1 MFKFKASY
9 VALAAVLTSS
19 VVYADPTSYTHSSG
33 ATVIDIEKPNAA
45 GVSHNL
51 YRDFNVGTNG
61 TILNNSGDDV
71 SHSTFGN
78 IARNNNLTAG
88 SASVILNEVTSKNAS
103 SLKGFIE
110 VNGQKADVVI
120 ANPNGITCSG
130 CSFVNTNKAILTTG
144 KVNMTDDGAIGSY
157 TVTGGT
163 LTIGENGMN
172 AANGYAVLL
181 ADAIKI
187 NGKVQANNALVSAGN
202 FTMDNSSGSVTSA
215 GKKATLIQ
223 MTVNPQY
230 SIDVSSLGGIEANS
244 ISMVGNNIGFG
255 VRNKGS
261 IISNGTLML
270 TSNGN
275 LLNKGS
281 ITGKGLLSQV
291 STVTGITNDG
301 SIAGAYYL
309 MLSSGDYI
317 VNTGSLS
324 GGQLIATANGNIT
337 NGDSGTMT
345 GTSGLSLTS
354 GGKIRNEEKASL
366 LSNNQIAATAIGDF
380 LNEGKISAKH
390 TSLTFVG
397 DSFKNTGNINSTGQ
411 TTIQSLTQDGT
422 ANTGEIYNLGNI
434 TGENINLQTN
444 GTLAQS
450 SSGRIEAT
458 NAITAHSY
466 WLNQNGYMNAADIT
480 TDHGVVNNYGNITAK
495 NISITTYSDITN
507 EGQISSTGD
516 LTLNTKNKGAIYNY
530 STLSA
535 GGNMTLTATKVVNGG
550 KSCGI
555 LGLAKCGV
563 GTLTAD
569 KLVLNSSQKYVSDMG
584 GKQYFKST
592 EVNTVKP
599 RASFFA
605 RLGLEGPT
613 LELIVATFWTAR
625 QHVRGVY
632 RQVIVALLADQVAQT
647 DHFAAVVHAVMIQ
660 ILKDFPP
667 LELGFVGD
675 ISQLLPQALFDHPH
689 KHAVAL
695 VFVTLFVAAG
705 KLLEVAFD
713 RRNHRLDLA
722 LRQIAGADD
731 FFPRLRHQRV
741 DIALSMAEPFAE
753 RGDQFTVILSNLVHH
768 FASGGVNVF

>member
-51 YRDFNVGTNG
+51 YRDFNVGANG

-71 SHSTFGN
+71 SHSSFGN
-78 IARNNNLTAG
+78 IARNNNLTDG

-411 TTIQSLTQDGT
+411 TTIQSLTQDGS

-592 EVNTVKP
+592 EVNTVK
-599 RASFFA
+599 
-605 RLGLEGPT
+605 
-613 LELIVATFWTAR
+613 
-625 QHVRGVY
+625 
-632 RQVIVALLADQVAQT
+632 
-647 DHFAAVVHAVMIQ
+647 
-660 ILKDFPP
+660 
-667 LELGFVGD
+667 
-675 ISQLLPQALFDHPH
+675 
-689 KHAVAL
+689 
-695 VFVTLFVAAG
+695 
-705 KLLEVAFD
+705 
-713 RRNHRLDLA
+713 
-722 LRQIAGADD
+722 
-731 FFPRLRHQRV
+731 
-741 DIALSMAEPFAE
+741 
-753 RGDQFTVILSNLVHH
+753 
-768 FASGGVNVF
+768 

>member
-1 MFKFKASY
+1 
-9 VALAAVLTSS
+9 TSS

-51 YRDFNVGTNG
+51 YRDFNVGANG

-78 IARNNNLTAG
+78 IARNNNLTDG

-411 TTIQSLTQDGT
+411 TTIQSLTQDGS

-592 EVNTVKP
+592 EVNTVK
-599 RASFFA
+599 
-605 RLGLEGPT
+605 
-613 LELIVATFWTAR
+613 
-625 QHVRGVY
+625 
-632 RQVIVALLADQVAQT
+632 
-647 DHFAAVVHAVMIQ
+647 
-660 ILKDFPP
+660 
-667 LELGFVGD
+667 
-675 ISQLLPQALFDHPH
+675 
-689 KHAVAL
+689 
-695 VFVTLFVAAG
+695 
-705 KLLEVAFD
+705 
-713 RRNHRLDLA
+713 
-722 LRQIAGADD
+722 
-731 FFPRLRHQRV
+731 
-741 DIALSMAEPFAE
+741 
-753 RGDQFTVILSNLVHH
+753 
-768 FASGGVNVF
+768 

>member
-1 MFKFKASY
+1 Y

-78 IARNNNLTAG
+78 IARNNNLTDG

-411 TTIQSLTQDGT
+411 TTIQSLTQDGS

-592 EVNTVKP
+592 EVNTVK
-599 RASFFA
+599 
-605 RLGLEGPT
+605 
-613 LELIVATFWTAR
+613 
-625 QHVRGVY
+625 
-632 RQVIVALLADQVAQT
+632 
-647 DHFAAVVHAVMIQ
+647 
-660 ILKDFPP
+660 
-667 LELGFVGD
+667 
-675 ISQLLPQALFDHPH
+675 
-689 KHAVAL
+689 
-695 VFVTLFVAAG
+695 
-705 KLLEVAFD
+705 
-713 RRNHRLDLA
+713 
-722 LRQIAGADD
+722 
-731 FFPRLRHQRV
+731 
-741 DIALSMAEPFAE
+741 
-753 RGDQFTVILSNLVHH
+753 
-768 FASGGVNVF
+768 

>member
-1 MFKFKASY
+1 
-9 VALAAVLTSS
+9 
-19 VVYADPTSYTHSSG
+19 PTSYTHSSG

-51 YRDFNVGTNG
+51 YRDFNVGANG

-78 IARNNNLTAG
+78 IARNNNLTDG

-411 TTIQSLTQDGT
+411 TTIQSLTQDGS

-592 EVNTVKP
+592 EVNTVK
-599 RASFFA
+599 
-605 RLGLEGPT
+605 
-613 LELIVATFWTAR
+613 
-625 QHVRGVY
+625 
-632 RQVIVALLADQVAQT
+632 
-647 DHFAAVVHAVMIQ
+647 
-660 ILKDFPP
+660 
-667 LELGFVGD
+667 
-675 ISQLLPQALFDHPH
+675 
-689 KHAVAL
+689 
-695 VFVTLFVAAG
+695 
-705 KLLEVAFD
+705 
-713 RRNHRLDLA
+713 
-722 LRQIAGADD
+722 
-731 FFPRLRHQRV
+731 
-741 DIALSMAEPFAE
+741 
-753 RGDQFTVILSNLVHH
+753 
-768 FASGGVNVF
+768 

>member
-1 MFKFKASY
+1 MFKFKAYY

-51 YRDFNVGTNG
+51 YRDFNVGANG

-78 IARNNNLTAG
+78 IARNNNLTDG

-345 GTSGLSLTS
+345 GTSGLSLTN

-411 TTIQSLTQDGT
+411 TTIQSLTQDGS

-592 EVNTVKP
+592 EVNTVK
-599 RASFFA
+599 
-605 RLGLEGPT
+605 
-613 LELIVATFWTAR
+613 
-625 QHVRGVY
+625 
-632 RQVIVALLADQVAQT
+632 
-647 DHFAAVVHAVMIQ
+647 
-660 ILKDFPP
+660 
-667 LELGFVGD
+667 
-675 ISQLLPQALFDHPH
+675 
-689 KHAVAL
+689 
-695 VFVTLFVAAG
+695 
-705 KLLEVAFD
+705 
-713 RRNHRLDLA
+713 
-722 LRQIAGADD
+722 
-731 FFPRLRHQRV
+731 
-741 DIALSMAEPFAE
+741 
-753 RGDQFTVILSNLVHH
+753 
-768 FASGGVNVF
+768 

>member
-51 YRDFNVGTNG
+51 YRDFNVGANG

-411 TTIQSLTQDGT
+411 TTIQSLTQDGS

-530 STLSA
+530 STFSA

-592 EVNTVKP
+592 EVNTVK
-599 RASFFA
+599 
-605 RLGLEGPT
+605 
-613 LELIVATFWTAR
+613 
-625 QHVRGVY
+625 
-632 RQVIVALLADQVAQT
+632 
-647 DHFAAVVHAVMIQ
+647 
-660 ILKDFPP
+660 
-667 LELGFVGD
+667 
-675 ISQLLPQALFDHPH
+675 
-689 KHAVAL
+689 
-695 VFVTLFVAAG
+695 
-705 KLLEVAFD
+705 
-713 RRNHRLDLA
+713 
-722 LRQIAGADD
+722 
-731 FFPRLRHQRV
+731 
-741 DIALSMAEPFAE
+741 
-753 RGDQFTVILSNLVHH
+753 
-768 FASGGVNVF
+768 

>member
-61 TILNNSGDDV
+61 TVLNNSGEDV
-71 SHSTFGN
+71 SHGTLGN

-130 CSFVNTNKAILTTG
+130 CSFVNTNKAVLTTG

-172 AANGYAVLL
+172 AANSYAYLL

-187 NGKVQANNALVSAGN
+187 NGNVQANNALVSAGN
-202 FTMDNSSGSVTSA
+202 FTMDNSTSSVTSA

-261 IISNGTLML
+261 IIANGTLQLASNGELLNTGTIKGNGLL
-270 TSNGN
+270 TSI
-275 LLNKGS
+275 S
-281 ITGKGLLSQV
+281 TATGVTNEGTLS
-291 STVTGITNDG
+291 
-301 SIAGAYYL
+301 GAYYL
-309 MLSSGDYI
+309 MLSTQGYI
-317 VNTGSLS
+317 VNTGTMA
-324 GGQLIATANGNIT
+324 GGQLIAVANANINNGN
-337 NGDSGTMT
+337 SGTMT

-354 GGKIRNEEKASL
+354 GTQIRNEAKASM
-366 LSNNQIAATAIGDF
+366 LSNNQISATAMGDF
-380 LNEGKISAKH
+380 LNEGKISAKN

-397 DSFKNTGNINSTGQ
+397 SSFKNTGNINSTGQ
-411 TTIQSLTQDGT
+411 TTVQSLKQDGS

-450 SSGRIEAT
+450 TSGRMEAT

-466 WLNQNGYMNAADIT
+466 WLNQNGYMKAADIT
-480 TDHGVVNNYGNITAK
+480 TDHGVVSNNGTINAK

-507 EGQISSTGD
+507 EGQISSTGN
-516 LTLNTKNKGAIYNY
+516 LTLNTQNKGVIYNY

-535 GGNMTLTATKVVNGG
+535 GDNMTLTATKVVNGG

-555 LGLAKCGV
+555 MGLAKCGV

-592 EVNTVKP
+592 EVNTVK
-599 RASFFA
+599 
-605 RLGLEGPT
+605 
-613 LELIVATFWTAR
+613 
-625 QHVRGVY
+625 
-632 RQVIVALLADQVAQT
+632 
-647 DHFAAVVHAVMIQ
+647 
-660 ILKDFPP
+660 
-667 LELGFVGD
+667 
-675 ISQLLPQALFDHPH
+675 
-689 KHAVAL
+689 
-695 VFVTLFVAAG
+695 
-705 KLLEVAFD
+705 
-713 RRNHRLDLA
+713 
-722 LRQIAGADD
+722 
-731 FFPRLRHQRV
+731 
-741 DIALSMAEPFAE
+741 
-753 RGDQFTVILSNLVHH
+753 
-768 FASGGVNVF
+768 

>member
-1 MFKFKASY
+1 FKFKASY

-78 IARNNNLTAG
+78 IARNNNLTDG

-411 TTIQSLTQDGT
+411 TTIQSLTQDGS

-592 EVNTVKP
+592 EVNTVK
-599 RASFFA
+599 
-605 RLGLEGPT
+605 
-613 LELIVATFWTAR
+613 
-625 QHVRGVY
+625 
-632 RQVIVALLADQVAQT
+632 
-647 DHFAAVVHAVMIQ
+647 
-660 ILKDFPP
+660 
-667 LELGFVGD
+667 
-675 ISQLLPQALFDHPH
+675 
-689 KHAVAL
+689 
-695 VFVTLFVAAG
+695 
-705 KLLEVAFD
+705 
-713 RRNHRLDLA
+713 
-722 LRQIAGADD
+722 
-731 FFPRLRHQRV
+731 
-741 DIALSMAEPFAE
+741 
-753 RGDQFTVILSNLVHH
+753 
-768 FASGGVNVF
+768 

>member
-51 YRDFNVGTNG
+51 YRDFNVGANG

-181 ADAIKI
+181 ADAINI

-230 SIDVSSLGGIEANS
+230 SIDVSSLGGIEVNS

-261 IISNGTLML
+261 IVANSSLQL

-275 LLNKGS
+275 LLNKGTIKS
-281 ITGKGLLSQV
+281 NGLLSQV
-291 STVTGITNDG
+291 ATASGITNDG

-337 NGDSGTMT
+337 NGDSSTMT

-380 LNEGKISAKH
+380 LNEGKISAKN

-411 TTIQSLTQDGT
+411 TTIQSLKQDGS

-466 WLNQNGYMNAADIT
+466 WLNQNGYMKAADIT

-592 EVNTVKP
+592 EVNT
-599 RASFFA
+599 
-605 RLGLEGPT
+605 
-613 LELIVATFWTAR
+613 
-625 QHVRGVY
+625 
-632 RQVIVALLADQVAQT
+632 
-647 DHFAAVVHAVMIQ
+647 
-660 ILKDFPP
+660 
-667 LELGFVGD
+667 GFV
-675 ISQLLPQALFDHPH
+675 
-689 KHAVAL
+689 
-695 VFVTLFVAAG
+695 
-705 KLLEVAFD
+705 E
-713 RRNHRLDLA
+713 
-722 LRQIAGADD
+722 
-731 FFPRLRHQRV
+731 
-741 DIALSMAEPFAE
+741 
-753 RGDQFTVILSNLVHH
+753 
-768 FASGGVNVF
+768 

>member
-19 VVYADPTSYTHSSG
+19 VVYAAPTSYTHSSG

-411 TTIQSLTQDGT
+411 TTIQSLTQDGS

-592 EVNTVKP
+592 EVNTVK
-599 RASFFA
+599 
-605 RLGLEGPT
+605 
-613 LELIVATFWTAR
+613 
-625 QHVRGVY
+625 
-632 RQVIVALLADQVAQT
+632 
-647 DHFAAVVHAVMIQ
+647 
-660 ILKDFPP
+660 
-667 LELGFVGD
+667 
-675 ISQLLPQALFDHPH
+675 
-689 KHAVAL
+689 
-695 VFVTLFVAAG
+695 
-705 KLLEVAFD
+705 
-713 RRNHRLDLA
+713 
-722 LRQIAGADD
+722 
-731 FFPRLRHQRV
+731 
-741 DIALSMAEPFAE
+741 
-753 RGDQFTVILSNLVHH
+753 
-768 FASGGVNVF
+768 

>member
-51 YRDFNVGTNG
+51 YRDFNVGANG

-270 TSNGN
+270 TSNGS

-411 TTIQSLTQDGT
+411 TTIQSLTQDGS

-592 EVNTVKP
+592 EVNTVK
-599 RASFFA
+599 
-605 RLGLEGPT
+605 
-613 LELIVATFWTAR
+613 
-625 QHVRGVY
+625 
-632 RQVIVALLADQVAQT
+632 
-647 DHFAAVVHAVMIQ
+647 
-660 ILKDFPP
+660 
-667 LELGFVGD
+667 
-675 ISQLLPQALFDHPH
+675 
-689 KHAVAL
+689 
-695 VFVTLFVAAG
+695 
-705 KLLEVAFD
+705 
-713 RRNHRLDLA
+713 
-722 LRQIAGADD
+722 
-731 FFPRLRHQRV
+731 
-741 DIALSMAEPFAE
+741 
-753 RGDQFTVILSNLVHH
+753 
-768 FASGGVNVF
+768 

>member
-51 YRDFNVGTNG
+51 YRDFNVGANG

-78 IARNNNLTAG
+78 IARNNNLTDG

-411 TTIQSLTQDGT
+411 TTIQSLTQDGS

-516 LTLNTKNKGAIYNY
+516 LTLNTKNKGAIYYY

-592 EVNTVKP
+592 EVNTVK
-599 RASFFA
+599 
-605 RLGLEGPT
+605 
-613 LELIVATFWTAR
+613 
-625 QHVRGVY
+625 
-632 RQVIVALLADQVAQT
+632 
-647 DHFAAVVHAVMIQ
+647 
-660 ILKDFPP
+660 
-667 LELGFVGD
+667 
-675 ISQLLPQALFDHPH
+675 
-689 KHAVAL
+689 
-695 VFVTLFVAAG
+695 
-705 KLLEVAFD
+705 
-713 RRNHRLDLA
+713 
-722 LRQIAGADD
+722 
-731 FFPRLRHQRV
+731 
-741 DIALSMAEPFAE
+741 
-753 RGDQFTVILSNLVHH
+753 
-768 FASGGVNVF
+768 

>member
-78 IARNNNLTAG
+78 IARNNNLTDG

-202 FTMDNSSGSVTSA
+202 FIMDNSSGSVTSA

-592 EVNTVKP
+592 EVNTVK
-599 RASFFA
+599 
-605 RLGLEGPT
+605 
-613 LELIVATFWTAR
+613 
-625 QHVRGVY
+625 
-632 RQVIVALLADQVAQT
+632 
-647 DHFAAVVHAVMIQ
+647 
-660 ILKDFPP
+660 
-667 LELGFVGD
+667 
-675 ISQLLPQALFDHPH
+675 
-689 KHAVAL
+689 
-695 VFVTLFVAAG
+695 
-705 KLLEVAFD
+705 
-713 RRNHRLDLA
+713 
-722 LRQIAGADD
+722 
-731 FFPRLRHQRV
+731 
-741 DIALSMAEPFAE
+741 
-753 RGDQFTVILSNLVHH
+753 
-768 FASGGVNVF
+768 

>member
-411 TTIQSLTQDGT
+411 TTIQSLKQDGS

-480 TDHGVVNNYGNITAK
+480 TDHGVVNNYSNITAK

-592 EVNTVKP
+592 EVNTV
-599 RASFFA
+599 
-605 RLGLEGPT
+605 E
-613 LELIVATFWTAR
+613 
-625 QHVRGVY
+625 
-632 RQVIVALLADQVAQT
+632 
-647 DHFAAVVHAVMIQ
+647 
-660 ILKDFPP
+660 
-667 LELGFVGD
+667 
-675 ISQLLPQALFDHPH
+675 
-689 KHAVAL
+689 
-695 VFVTLFVAAG
+695 
-705 KLLEVAFD
+705 
-713 RRNHRLDLA
+713 
-722 LRQIAGADD
+722 
-731 FFPRLRHQRV
+731 
-741 DIALSMAEPFAE
+741 
-753 RGDQFTVILSNLVHH
+753 
-768 FASGGVNVF
+768 

>member
-61 TILNNSGDDV
+61 SILNNSGDDV

-78 IARNNNLTAG
+78 IARNNNLTDG

-411 TTIQSLTQDGT
+411 TTIQSLTQDGS

-592 EVNTVKP
+592 EVNTVK
-599 RASFFA
+599 
-605 RLGLEGPT
+605 
-613 LELIVATFWTAR
+613 
-625 QHVRGVY
+625 
-632 RQVIVALLADQVAQT
+632 
-647 DHFAAVVHAVMIQ
+647 
-660 ILKDFPP
+660 
-667 LELGFVGD
+667 
-675 ISQLLPQALFDHPH
+675 
-689 KHAVAL
+689 
-695 VFVTLFVAAG
+695 
-705 KLLEVAFD
+705 
-713 RRNHRLDLA
+713 
-722 LRQIAGADD
+722 
-731 FFPRLRHQRV
+731 
-741 DIALSMAEPFAE
+741 
-753 RGDQFTVILSNLVHH
+753 
-768 FASGGVNVF
+768 

>member
-19 VVYADPTSYTHSSG
+19 VVYAAPTSYTHSSG

-144 KVNMTDDGAIGSY
+144 KVDMTDDGAIGSY

-411 TTIQSLTQDGT
+411 TTIQSLTQDGS

-592 EVNTVKP
+592 EVNTVK
-599 RASFFA
+599 
-605 RLGLEGPT
+605 
-613 LELIVATFWTAR
+613 
-625 QHVRGVY
+625 
-632 RQVIVALLADQVAQT
+632 
-647 DHFAAVVHAVMIQ
+647 
-660 ILKDFPP
+660 
-667 LELGFVGD
+667 
-675 ISQLLPQALFDHPH
+675 
-689 KHAVAL
+689 
-695 VFVTLFVAAG
+695 
-705 KLLEVAFD
+705 
-713 RRNHRLDLA
+713 
-722 LRQIAGADD
+722 
-731 FFPRLRHQRV
+731 
-741 DIALSMAEPFAE
+741 
-753 RGDQFTVILSNLVHH
+753 
-768 FASGGVNVF
+768 

>member
-51 YRDFNVGTNG
+51 YRDFNVGANG

-78 IARNNNLTAG
+78 IARNNNLTDG

-366 LSNNQIAATAIGDF
+366 LSNNQIATTAIGDF

-411 TTIQSLTQDGT
+411 TTIQSLTQDGS

-592 EVNTVKP
+592 EVNTVK
-599 RASFFA
+599 
-605 RLGLEGPT
+605 
-613 LELIVATFWTAR
+613 
-625 QHVRGVY
+625 
-632 RQVIVALLADQVAQT
+632 
-647 DHFAAVVHAVMIQ
+647 
-660 ILKDFPP
+660 
-667 LELGFVGD
+667 
-675 ISQLLPQALFDHPH
+675 
-689 KHAVAL
+689 
-695 VFVTLFVAAG
+695 
-705 KLLEVAFD
+705 
-713 RRNHRLDLA
+713 
-722 LRQIAGADD
+722 
-731 FFPRLRHQRV
+731 
-741 DIALSMAEPFAE
+741 
-753 RGDQFTVILSNLVHH
+753 
-768 FASGGVNVF
+768 

>member
-51 YRDFNVGTNG
+51 YRDFNVGANG

-78 IARNNNLTAG
+78 IARNNNLTDG

-411 TTIQSLTQDGT
+411 TTIQSLTQDGS

-444 GTLAQS
+444 GTLSQS

-592 EVNTVKP
+592 EVNTVK
-599 RASFFA
+599 
-605 RLGLEGPT
+605 
-613 LELIVATFWTAR
+613 
-625 QHVRGVY
+625 
-632 RQVIVALLADQVAQT
+632 
-647 DHFAAVVHAVMIQ
+647 
-660 ILKDFPP
+660 
-667 LELGFVGD
+667 
-675 ISQLLPQALFDHPH
+675 
-689 KHAVAL
+689 
-695 VFVTLFVAAG
+695 
-705 KLLEVAFD
+705 
-713 RRNHRLDLA
+713 
-722 LRQIAGADD
+722 
-731 FFPRLRHQRV
+731 
-741 DIALSMAEPFAE
+741 
-753 RGDQFTVILSNLVHH
+753 
-768 FASGGVNVF
+768 

>member
-51 YRDFNVGTNG
+51 YRDFNVGANG

-78 IARNNNLTAG
+78 IARNNNLTDG

-380 LNEGKISAKH
+380 LNEGKISAKN

-411 TTIQSLTQDGT
+411 TTIQSLKQDGS

-592 EVNTVKP
+592 EVNTVK
-599 RASFFA
+599 
-605 RLGLEGPT
+605 
-613 LELIVATFWTAR
+613 
-625 QHVRGVY
+625 
-632 RQVIVALLADQVAQT
+632 
-647 DHFAAVVHAVMIQ
+647 
-660 ILKDFPP
+660 
-667 LELGFVGD
+667 
-675 ISQLLPQALFDHPH
+675 
-689 KHAVAL
+689 
-695 VFVTLFVAAG
+695 
-705 KLLEVAFD
+705 
-713 RRNHRLDLA
+713 
-722 LRQIAGADD
+722 
-731 FFPRLRHQRV
+731 
-741 DIALSMAEPFAE
+741 
-753 RGDQFTVILSNLVHH
+753 
-768 FASGGVNVF
+768 

>member
-51 YRDFNVGTNG
+51 YRDFNVGANG

-78 IARNNNLTAG
+78 IARNNNLTDG

-324 GGQLIATANGNIT
+324 GGLLIATANGNIT

-411 TTIQSLTQDGT
+411 TTIQSLTQDGS

-592 EVNTVKP
+592 EVNTVK
-599 RASFFA
+599 
-605 RLGLEGPT
+605 
-613 LELIVATFWTAR
+613 
-625 QHVRGVY
+625 
-632 RQVIVALLADQVAQT
+632 
-647 DHFAAVVHAVMIQ
+647 
-660 ILKDFPP
+660 
-667 LELGFVGD
+667 
-675 ISQLLPQALFDHPH
+675 
-689 KHAVAL
+689 
-695 VFVTLFVAAG
+695 
-705 KLLEVAFD
+705 
-713 RRNHRLDLA
+713 
-722 LRQIAGADD
+722 
-731 FFPRLRHQRV
+731 
-741 DIALSMAEPFAE
+741 
-753 RGDQFTVILSNLVHH
+753 
-768 FASGGVNVF
+768 

>member
-157 TVTGGT
+157 TVTDGT

-411 TTIQSLTQDGT
+411 TTIQSLTQDGS

-530 STLSA
+530 STLST

-592 EVNTVKP
+592 EVNTVK
-599 RASFFA
+599 
-605 RLGLEGPT
+605 
-613 LELIVATFWTAR
+613 
-625 QHVRGVY
+625 
-632 RQVIVALLADQVAQT
+632 
-647 DHFAAVVHAVMIQ
+647 
-660 ILKDFPP
+660 
-667 LELGFVGD
+667 
-675 ISQLLPQALFDHPH
+675 
-689 KHAVAL
+689 
-695 VFVTLFVAAG
+695 
-705 KLLEVAFD
+705 
-713 RRNHRLDLA
+713 
-722 LRQIAGADD
+722 
-731 FFPRLRHQRV
+731 
-741 DIALSMAEPFAE
+741 
-753 RGDQFTVILSNLVHH
+753 
-768 FASGGVNVF
+768 

>member
-51 YRDFNVGTNG
+51 YRDFNVGANG

-78 IARNNNLTAG
+78 IARNNNLTDG

-411 TTIQSLTQDGT
+411 TTIQSLTQDGS

-507 EGQISSTGD
+507 EGQISSTDD

-592 EVNTVKP
+592 EVNTVK
-599 RASFFA
+599 
-605 RLGLEGPT
+605 
-613 LELIVATFWTAR
+613 
-625 QHVRGVY
+625 
-632 RQVIVALLADQVAQT
+632 
-647 DHFAAVVHAVMIQ
+647 
-660 ILKDFPP
+660 
-667 LELGFVGD
+667 
-675 ISQLLPQALFDHPH
+675 
-689 KHAVAL
+689 
-695 VFVTLFVAAG
+695 
-705 KLLEVAFD
+705 
-713 RRNHRLDLA
+713 
-722 LRQIAGADD
+722 
-731 FFPRLRHQRV
+731 
-741 DIALSMAEPFAE
+741 
-753 RGDQFTVILSNLVHH
+753 
-768 FASGGVNVF
+768 

>member
-61 TILNNSGDDV
+61 TILNNSGEDV
-71 SHSTFGN
+71 SHGTLGN

-130 CSFVNTNKAILTTG
+130 CSFVNTNKAVLTTG

-172 AANGYAVLL
+172 AANSYAYLL

-187 NGKVQANNALVSAGN
+187 NGNVQANNALVSAGN
-202 FTMDNSSGSVTSA
+202 FTMDNSTSSVTSA

-261 IISNGTLML
+261 IIANGTLQLASNGELLNTGTIKGNGLL
-270 TSNGN
+270 TSI
-275 LLNKGS
+275 S
-281 ITGKGLLSQV
+281 TATGVTNEGTLS
-291 STVTGITNDG
+291 
-301 SIAGAYYL
+301 GAYYL
-309 MLSSGDYI
+309 MLSTQGYI
-317 VNTGSLS
+317 VNTGTMA
-324 GGQLIATANGNIT
+324 GGQLIAVANANINNGN
-337 NGDSGTMT
+337 SGTMT

-354 GGKIRNEEKASL
+354 GTQIRNEAKASM
-366 LSNNQIAATAIGDF
+366 LSNNQISATAMGDF
-380 LNEGKISAKH
+380 LNEGKISAKN

-397 DSFKNTGNINSTGQ
+397 SSFKNTGNINSTGQ
-411 TTIQSLTQDGT
+411 TTVQSLKQDGS

-450 SSGRIEAT
+450 TSGRMEAT

-466 WLNQNGYMNAADIT
+466 WLNQNGYMKAADIT
-480 TDHGVVNNYGNITAK
+480 TDHGVVSNNGTINAK

-507 EGQISSTGD
+507 EGQISSTGN
-516 LTLNTKNKGAIYNY
+516 LTLNTQNKGVIYNY

-535 GGNMTLTATKVVNGG
+535 GDNMTLTATKVVNGG

-555 LGLAKCGV
+555 MGLAKCGV

-592 EVNTVKP
+592 EVNTVK
-599 RASFFA
+599 
-605 RLGLEGPT
+605 
-613 LELIVATFWTAR
+613 
-625 QHVRGVY
+625 
-632 RQVIVALLADQVAQT
+632 
-647 DHFAAVVHAVMIQ
+647 
-660 ILKDFPP
+660 
-667 LELGFVGD
+667 
-675 ISQLLPQALFDHPH
+675 
-689 KHAVAL
+689 
-695 VFVTLFVAAG
+695 
-705 KLLEVAFD
+705 
-713 RRNHRLDLA
+713 
-722 LRQIAGADD
+722 
-731 FFPRLRHQRV
+731 
-741 DIALSMAEPFAE
+741 
-753 RGDQFTVILSNLVHH
+753 
-768 FASGGVNVF
+768 

>member
-51 YRDFNVGTNG
+51 YRDFNVGANG

-411 TTIQSLTQDGT
+411 TTIQSLTQDGS

-516 LTLNTKNKGAIYNY
+516 LTLNTQNKGAIYNY

-592 EVNTVKP
+592 EVNTVK
-599 RASFFA
+599 
-605 RLGLEGPT
+605 
-613 LELIVATFWTAR
+613 
-625 QHVRGVY
+625 
-632 RQVIVALLADQVAQT
+632 
-647 DHFAAVVHAVMIQ
+647 
-660 ILKDFPP
+660 
-667 LELGFVGD
+667 
-675 ISQLLPQALFDHPH
+675 
-689 KHAVAL
+689 
-695 VFVTLFVAAG
+695 
-705 KLLEVAFD
+705 
-713 RRNHRLDLA
+713 
-722 LRQIAGADD
+722 
-731 FFPRLRHQRV
+731 
-741 DIALSMAEPFAE
+741 
-753 RGDQFTVILSNLVHH
+753 
-768 FASGGVNVF
+768 

>member
-51 YRDFNVGTNG
+51 YRDFNVGANG

-78 IARNNNLTAG
+78 IARNNNLSDG

-411 TTIQSLTQDGT
+411 TTIQSLTQDGS

-592 EVNTVKP
+592 EVNTVK
-599 RASFFA
+599 
-605 RLGLEGPT
+605 
-613 LELIVATFWTAR
+613 
-625 QHVRGVY
+625 
-632 RQVIVALLADQVAQT
+632 
-647 DHFAAVVHAVMIQ
+647 
-660 ILKDFPP
+660 
-667 LELGFVGD
+667 
-675 ISQLLPQALFDHPH
+675 
-689 KHAVAL
+689 
-695 VFVTLFVAAG
+695 
-705 KLLEVAFD
+705 
-713 RRNHRLDLA
+713 
-722 LRQIAGADD
+722 
-731 FFPRLRHQRV
+731 
-741 DIALSMAEPFAE
+741 
-753 RGDQFTVILSNLVHH
+753 
-768 FASGGVNVF
+768 

>member
-51 YRDFNVGTNG
+51 YRDFNVGANG

-354 GGKIRNEEKASL
+354 GGKNRNEEKASL

-411 TTIQSLTQDGT
+411 TTIQSLTQDGS

-592 EVNTVKP
+592 EVNTVK
-599 RASFFA
+599 
-605 RLGLEGPT
+605 
-613 LELIVATFWTAR
+613 
-625 QHVRGVY
+625 
-632 RQVIVALLADQVAQT
+632 
-647 DHFAAVVHAVMIQ
+647 
-660 ILKDFPP
+660 
-667 LELGFVGD
+667 
-675 ISQLLPQALFDHPH
+675 
-689 KHAVAL
+689 
-695 VFVTLFVAAG
+695 
-705 KLLEVAFD
+705 
-713 RRNHRLDLA
+713 
-722 LRQIAGADD
+722 
-731 FFPRLRHQRV
+731 
-741 DIALSMAEPFAE
+741 
-753 RGDQFTVILSNLVHH
+753 
-768 FASGGVNVF
+768 

>member
-51 YRDFNVGTNG
+51 YRDFNVGANG

-78 IARNNNLTAG
+78 IARNNNLTDG

-202 FTMDNSSGSVTSA
+202 FPMDNSSGSVTSA

-411 TTIQSLTQDGT
+411 TTIQSLTQDGS

-592 EVNTVKP
+592 EVNTVK
-599 RASFFA
+599 
-605 RLGLEGPT
+605 
-613 LELIVATFWTAR
+613 
-625 QHVRGVY
+625 
-632 RQVIVALLADQVAQT
+632 
-647 DHFAAVVHAVMIQ
+647 
-660 ILKDFPP
+660 
-667 LELGFVGD
+667 
-675 ISQLLPQALFDHPH
+675 
-689 KHAVAL
+689 
-695 VFVTLFVAAG
+695 
-705 KLLEVAFD
+705 
-713 RRNHRLDLA
+713 
-722 LRQIAGADD
+722 
-731 FFPRLRHQRV
+731 
-741 DIALSMAEPFAE
+741 
-753 RGDQFTVILSNLVHH
+753 
-768 FASGGVNVF
+768 

>member
-51 YRDFNVGTNG
+51 YCDFNVGANG

-78 IARNNNLTAG
+78 IARNNNLTDG

-411 TTIQSLTQDGT
+411 TTIQSLTQDGS

-592 EVNTVKP
+592 EVNTVK
-599 RASFFA
+599 
-605 RLGLEGPT
+605 
-613 LELIVATFWTAR
+613 
-625 QHVRGVY
+625 
-632 RQVIVALLADQVAQT
+632 
-647 DHFAAVVHAVMIQ
+647 
-660 ILKDFPP
+660 
-667 LELGFVGD
+667 
-675 ISQLLPQALFDHPH
+675 
-689 KHAVAL
+689 
-695 VFVTLFVAAG
+695 
-705 KLLEVAFD
+705 
-713 RRNHRLDLA
+713 
-722 LRQIAGADD
+722 
-731 FFPRLRHQRV
+731 
-741 DIALSMAEPFAE
+741 
-753 RGDQFTVILSNLVHH
+753 
-768 FASGGVNVF
+768 

>member
-51 YRDFNVGTNG
+51 YRDFNVGANG

-78 IARNNNLTAG
+78 IARNNNLTDG

-215 GKKATLIQ
+215 GKKATLTQ

-411 TTIQSLTQDGT
+411 TTIQSLTQDGS

-592 EVNTVKP
+592 EVNTVK
-599 RASFFA
+599 
-605 RLGLEGPT
+605 
-613 LELIVATFWTAR
+613 
-625 QHVRGVY
+625 
-632 RQVIVALLADQVAQT
+632 
-647 DHFAAVVHAVMIQ
+647 
-660 ILKDFPP
+660 
-667 LELGFVGD
+667 
-675 ISQLLPQALFDHPH
+675 
-689 KHAVAL
+689 
-695 VFVTLFVAAG
+695 
-705 KLLEVAFD
+705 
-713 RRNHRLDLA
+713 
-722 LRQIAGADD
+722 
-731 FFPRLRHQRV
+731 
-741 DIALSMAEPFAE
+741 
-753 RGDQFTVILSNLVHH
+753 
-768 FASGGVNVF
+768 

>member
-51 YRDFNVGTNG
+51 YRDFNVGANG

-78 IARNNNLTAG
+78 IARNNNLTDG
-88 SASVILNEVTSKNAS
+88 SASVILNEVTSKNSS

-411 TTIQSLTQDGT
+411 TTIQSLTQDGS

-592 EVNTVKP
+592 EVNTVK
-599 RASFFA
+599 
-605 RLGLEGPT
+605 
-613 LELIVATFWTAR
+613 
-625 QHVRGVY
+625 
-632 RQVIVALLADQVAQT
+632 
-647 DHFAAVVHAVMIQ
+647 
-660 ILKDFPP
+660 
-667 LELGFVGD
+667 
-675 ISQLLPQALFDHPH
+675 
-689 KHAVAL
+689 
-695 VFVTLFVAAG
+695 
-705 KLLEVAFD
+705 
-713 RRNHRLDLA
+713 
-722 LRQIAGADD
+722 
-731 FFPRLRHQRV
+731 
-741 DIALSMAEPFAE
+741 
-753 RGDQFTVILSNLVHH
+753 
-768 FASGGVNVF
+768 

>member
-9 VALAAVLTSS
+9 VALVAVLTSS

-411 TTIQSLTQDGT
+411 TTIQSLKQDGS

-592 EVNTVKP
+592 EVNTVK
-599 RASFFA
+599 
-605 RLGLEGPT
+605 
-613 LELIVATFWTAR
+613 
-625 QHVRGVY
+625 
-632 RQVIVALLADQVAQT
+632 
-647 DHFAAVVHAVMIQ
+647 
-660 ILKDFPP
+660 
-667 LELGFVGD
+667 
-675 ISQLLPQALFDHPH
+675 
-689 KHAVAL
+689 
-695 VFVTLFVAAG
+695 
-705 KLLEVAFD
+705 
-713 RRNHRLDLA
+713 
-722 LRQIAGADD
+722 
-731 FFPRLRHQRV
+731 
-741 DIALSMAEPFAE
+741 
-753 RGDQFTVILSNLVHH
+753 
-768 FASGGVNVF
+768 

>member
-61 TILNNSGDDV
+61 TVLNNSGEDV
-71 SHSTFGN
+71 SHGTLGN

-144 KVNMTDDGAIGSY
+144 KVNMTSDGAIGSY

-172 AANGYAVLL
+172 ADNSYAVLL

-202 FTMDNSSGSVTSA
+202 FTMDNSTGSVTSA
-215 GKKATLIQ
+215 GKQATLIQ

-261 IISNGTLML
+261 IVANSTLQL
-270 TSNGN
+270 TSNGD
-275 LLNKGS
+275 LQNKGT
-281 ITGKGLLSQV
+281 IKGNGLLSTI
-291 STVTGITNDG
+291 STASGVTNEGTL
-301 SIAGAYYL
+301 SGAYYL
-309 MLSSGDYI
+309 MLSTQGYI
-317 VNTGSLS
+317 VNVGTMT
-324 GGQLIATANGNIT
+324 GGQLIASASRNIN

-345 GTSGLSLTS
+345 GTNGLSLTS
-354 GGKIRNEEKASL
+354 GTQIRNEAKASM
-366 LSNNQIAATAIGDF
+366 LSNNQISATAMGDF
-380 LNEGKISAKH
+380 LNEGKISAKN
-390 TSLTFVG
+390 TTLSFVG
-397 DSFKNTGNINSTGQ
+397 DSFKNTGNITSTSK
-411 TTIQSLTQDGT
+411 TTVQSLKQDGS
-422 ANTGEIYNLGNI
+422 ANSGEIYNLGNI
-434 TGENINLQTN
+434 TGENIDLQTN

-450 SSGRIEAT
+450 SNGRIEAT

-466 WLNQNGYMNAADIT
+466 WLNQNGDMKATDIT
-480 TDHGVVNNYGNITAK
+480 TDHGVVSNYGNITAN
-495 NISITTYSDITN
+495 NISITTTSDITN
-507 EGQISSTGD
+507 EGQISSAGN
-516 LTLNTKNKGAIYNY
+516 LTLNTQNKGVIYNY

-535 GGNMTLTATKVVNGG
+535 GDNMTLTATKVVNGG

-555 LGLAKCGV
+555 MGLAKCGV

-592 EVNTVKP
+592 EVNTVK
-599 RASFFA
+599 
-605 RLGLEGPT
+605 
-613 LELIVATFWTAR
+613 
-625 QHVRGVY
+625 
-632 RQVIVALLADQVAQT
+632 
-647 DHFAAVVHAVMIQ
+647 
-660 ILKDFPP
+660 
-667 LELGFVGD
+667 
-675 ISQLLPQALFDHPH
+675 
-689 KHAVAL
+689 
-695 VFVTLFVAAG
+695 
-705 KLLEVAFD
+705 
-713 RRNHRLDLA
+713 
-722 LRQIAGADD
+722 
-731 FFPRLRHQRV
+731 
-741 DIALSMAEPFAE
+741 
-753 RGDQFTVILSNLVHH
+753 
-768 FASGGVNVF
+768 

>member
-1 MFKFKASY
+1 
-9 VALAAVLTSS
+9 
-19 VVYADPTSYTHSSG
+19 PTSYTHSSG

-78 IARNNNLTAG
+78 IARNNNLTDG

-411 TTIQSLTQDGT
+411 TTIQSLTQDGS

-592 EVNTVKP
+592 EVNTVK
-599 RASFFA
+599 
-605 RLGLEGPT
+605 
-613 LELIVATFWTAR
+613 
-625 QHVRGVY
+625 
-632 RQVIVALLADQVAQT
+632 
-647 DHFAAVVHAVMIQ
+647 
-660 ILKDFPP
+660 
-667 LELGFVGD
+667 
-675 ISQLLPQALFDHPH
+675 
-689 KHAVAL
+689 
-695 VFVTLFVAAG
+695 
-705 KLLEVAFD
+705 
-713 RRNHRLDLA
+713 
-722 LRQIAGADD
+722 
-731 FFPRLRHQRV
+731 
-741 DIALSMAEPFAE
+741 
-753 RGDQFTVILSNLVHH
+753 
-768 FASGGVNVF
+768 

>member
-275 LLNKGS
+275 LLNKGL

-411 TTIQSLTQDGT
+411 TTIQSLKQDGS

-592 EVNTVKP
+592 EVNTVK
-599 RASFFA
+599 
-605 RLGLEGPT
+605 
-613 LELIVATFWTAR
+613 
-625 QHVRGVY
+625 
-632 RQVIVALLADQVAQT
+632 
-647 DHFAAVVHAVMIQ
+647 
-660 ILKDFPP
+660 
-667 LELGFVGD
+667 
-675 ISQLLPQALFDHPH
+675 
-689 KHAVAL
+689 
-695 VFVTLFVAAG
+695 
-705 KLLEVAFD
+705 
-713 RRNHRLDLA
+713 
-722 LRQIAGADD
+722 
-731 FFPRLRHQRV
+731 
-741 DIALSMAEPFAE
+741 
-753 RGDQFTVILSNLVHH
+753 
-768 FASGGVNVF
+768 

>member
-78 IARNNNLTAG
+78 IARNNNLTDG

-411 TTIQSLTQDGT
+411 TTIQSLTQDGS

-516 LTLNTKNKGAIYNY
+516 LILNTKNKGAIYNY

-535 GGNMTLTATKVVNGG
+535 GGNM
-550 KSCGI
+550 
-555 LGLAKCGV
+555 
-563 GTLTAD
+563 TLTAD

-592 EVNTVKP
+592 EVNTVK
-599 RASFFA
+599 
-605 RLGLEGPT
+605 
-613 LELIVATFWTAR
+613 
-625 QHVRGVY
+625 
-632 RQVIVALLADQVAQT
+632 
-647 DHFAAVVHAVMIQ
+647 
-660 ILKDFPP
+660 
-667 LELGFVGD
+667 
-675 ISQLLPQALFDHPH
+675 
-689 KHAVAL
+689 
-695 VFVTLFVAAG
+695 
-705 KLLEVAFD
+705 
-713 RRNHRLDLA
+713 
-722 LRQIAGADD
+722 
-731 FFPRLRHQRV
+731 
-741 DIALSMAEPFAE
+741 
-753 RGDQFTVILSNLVHH
+753 
-768 FASGGVNVF
+768 

>member
-1 MFKFKASY
+1 FKFKASY

-51 YRDFNVGTNG
+51 YRDFNVGANG

-78 IARNNNLTAG
+78 IARNNNLTDG

-411 TTIQSLTQDGT
+411 TTIQSLTQDGS

-592 EVNTVKP
+592 EVNTVK
-599 RASFFA
+599 
-605 RLGLEGPT
+605 
-613 LELIVATFWTAR
+613 
-625 QHVRGVY
+625 
-632 RQVIVALLADQVAQT
+632 
-647 DHFAAVVHAVMIQ
+647 
-660 ILKDFPP
+660 
-667 LELGFVGD
+667 
-675 ISQLLPQALFDHPH
+675 
-689 KHAVAL
+689 
-695 VFVTLFVAAG
+695 
-705 KLLEVAFD
+705 
-713 RRNHRLDLA
+713 
-722 LRQIAGADD
+722 
-731 FFPRLRHQRV
+731 
-741 DIALSMAEPFAE
+741 
-753 RGDQFTVILSNLVHH
+753 
-768 FASGGVNVF
+768 